1 MRVIVTSIVPIR
13 DTDAMQALKLEPAWG
28 LRWILRA
35 WRMFRKQPFGFM
47 ATLFL
52 LSFIVLAAVALVG
65 FLSSFLDAAMP
76 GVVADLVKAAGG
88 LLVAALTPALTV
100 GFMQACRVAELDLP
114 VHPMLIFAPLR
125 AGRETRRRLLGLGLI
140 QVVAVAAIVLVT
152 SGPAALLGDDTSSSP
167 PATTQTSTT
176 GTPASATPAPAG
188 DASAAIDEAQMR
200 AEVTTLVAEWLA
212 YLPVALVLWYAPML
226 IAWHGVPVGKS
237 IFFSIVGV
245 WRNLGAFLVYGVSW
259 VVIWMAAWILL
270 AVVVTVTGAA
280 QAAALIISPL
290 AMLLATCMYC
300 ASYQTYSTVYIDSPK
315 PDSPE
320 PDAPPTS

>member
-1 MRVIVTSIVPIR
+1 VCATSIV

-65 FLSSFLDAAMP
+65 FVSSFMDAAMP
-76 GVVADLVKAAGG
+76 GIVADVVKAAGG

-152 SGPAALLGDDTSSSP
+152 SGPAALLGEDTSSPSP
-167 PATTQTSTT
+167 AASSTT
-176 GTPASATPAPAG
+176 SPAPPPNTPPAPATG
-188 DASAAIDEAQMR
+188 TAAQPADANAAPAIDEAQMR
-200 AEVTTLVAEWLA
+200 AEVTLLVAEWLA

-259 VVIWMAAWILL
+259 IVIWMAAWILL
-270 AVVVTVTGAA
+270 ALVVMVTGAS
-280 QAAALIISPL
+280 QAAAVIISPL

-300 ASYQTYSTVYIDSPK
+300 ATYQTYSTVYVDSPK
-315 PDSPE
+315 PDE
-320 PDAPPTS
+320 PPTA